1 MSRSCPAI
9 GGRYF
14 EGAPRSGAAAPRA
27 PLCSR
32 LPSMVTVLVT
42 ALAIAVAALVFCDQ
56 AAAGAPG
63 RAAAACK
70 APRELV
76 RLTVPLTAANAAM
89 TRDGDFR
96 VIAIGSSSTQ
106 GAGASSPKMRYPAQL
121 SLALNQ
127 RFHPD
132 KNFEVVNLGVGGEM
146 ASDMLARIDSEVL
159 SLKPDLVIWQTGVND
174 AIGGIPID
182 DFEMELSQGIDA
194 IKSTGAELILLDL
207 QYFPKSE
214 RVAGYKDYLRT
225 MWRVAAEKG
234 VPVLRRH
241 DFMKHLVDSR
251 QFTPAELL
259 APDLFHQNDVSYR
272 CLGRFVADAIGD
284 GLEQAARLSLRGKTV
299 ATR

>member
-1 MSRSCPAI
+1 MSRYVPANVSRD
-9 GGRYF
+9 G
-14 EGAPRSGAAAPRA
+14 GAARRA
-27 PLCSR
+27 SATTPPAR
-32 LPSMVTVLVT
+32 LSSLLSG
-42 ALAIAVAALVFCDQ
+42 LAMAVSALVFCDSV
-56 AAAGAPG
+56 AAGSPSDASALC
-63 RAAAACK
+63 R

-76 RLTVPLTAANAAM
+76 RLTAPLTAANSAM
-89 TRDGDFR
+89 TRDSDFR

-159 SLKPDLVIWQTGVND
+159 TLKPDLVIWQTGVND
-174 AIGGIPID
+174 AIAGVPMD
-182 DFEMELSQGIDA
+182 DFRMELAHGIDA
-194 IKSTGAELILLDL
+194 IKATGADVILLDL

-225 MWRVAAEKG
+225 MWQVALEKG

-251 QFTPAELL
+251 QFTPAQLL
-259 APDLFHQNDVSYR
+259 APDLFHQNDLSYR

-284 GLEQAARLSLRGKTV
+284 GLEQAARLSQRNKAV